1 MKREE
6 KIAAESKWQR
16 AKESVHSSQSFLPLT
31 SCPSGR
37 RVVNGSEKTSLNPGL
52 QPHSMRLKSV
62 FDCNYSVRQLKQ
74 TAKESAVISNLSA
87 LSFAVDFS
95 QRISEDVVRTG
106 LQPKKANIEC
116 RMSINDC
123 RIEEK
128 ENNEHR
134 LTISSMHLAVRNRL
148 ALNKRI
154 STVFYIKKPSA
165 TETWF
170 PAEGCIYESQAN

>member
-1 MKREE
+1 MMKKKENTRKSEAGSRKTGVMKE
-6 KIAAESKWQR
+6 QR
-16 AKESVHSSQSFLPLT
+16 VLGKGQCIIGNCLPDNICQT
-31 SCPSGR
+31 
-37 RVVNGSEKTSLNPGL
+37 GL
-52 QPHSMRLKSV
+52 LIIW
-62 FDCNYSVRQLKQ
+62 KQ
-74 TAKESAVISNLSA
+74 MPADA

-134 LTISSMHLAVRNRL
+134 LTISSMRLAVRNRL
-148 ALNKRI
+148 ALNKKKINSFLYKKTFRNRNMVSCGRLYFRI
-154 STVFYIKKPSA
+154 PGSKGLPDDSCLQQLV
-165 TETWF
+165 
-170 PAEGCIYESQAN
+170 